1 MVEPL
6 TIIASA
12 ASLLG
17 ICSKVAVELKKFR
30 HGAAEARTYVTAMLN
45 DMKGLRDVLQ
55 SMEDTFD
62 ELEVQPPS
70 GHIGIHWKNL
80 LRSLQD
86 GRSTLEQLEELLTTI
101 NKQVTFLDSA
111 RREVRVKSAV
121 EQIVNFRQQVQTYKD
136 AMQLS
141 LQTIIFWHQV
151 SIQESTSKILP
162 SLNAMHSDIRRLA
175 TNLDIKLHGLQNMF
189 NGSNQQKQM
198 AGVENL
204 KEFIHSAAT
213 VLSSASTITS
223 NDKEGDD
230 ALSEYADDFWP
241 DFNADW
247 FRTKT
252 NLDWVSS
259 TRGKSLTFE
268 LGNTSFQEPLTTSSD
283 APGGLP
289 EVSPSPT
296 QPLIHLTRK
305 GSGHWFDRLI
315 PSSRERQPT
324 VFNLGTQNSDHY
336 QLKDETVGIEKPAED
351 SYLSRPVP
359 PSLST
364 PAHQQSKTSK
374 QNLTPLFAFPSREK
388 RQSLIQ
394 LFWSKA
400 SANKRSTPK
409 ARRELAV
416 TEDQGHKQSRTR
428 MKFVFVGDG
437 ACGKTCLLIRA
448 SKGVMPEVYVP
459 TVFENYVCDVQAYGT
474 SVEVALWDTAG
485 QEDYDR
491 LRPLAYPDSHGVFIC
506 FSIDSP
512 DSLYN
517 AQEKVKYSVRQGRGE
532 APVLIAITQWINEVS
547 HFCKDVPVFLLGC
560 KNDLRDDPSTIGEL
574 FKTSQCPVKPAV
586 AEEVGRDLGAVEY
599 FDCSA
604 KTGDGVDV
612 ALEKAVRHVLQGEMV
627 QKKRRKGRSFF

>member
-12 ASLLG
+12 ASLLAV
-17 ICSKVAVELKKFR
+17 CSKVTVELKKFR
-30 HGAAEARTYVTAMLN
+30 HGAAEAHTNVTAMLN
-45 DMKGLRDVLQ
+45 DMRGLRDVLQ

-62 ELEVQPPS
+62 ELQVQPSS

-80 LRSLQD
+80 LRSLHD
-86 GRSTLEQLEELLTTI
+86 GRSTLEQLEELLTKI
-101 NKQVTFLDSA
+101 NKQVAFLDST
-111 RREVRVKSAV
+111 RRKVREKSAV

-141 LQTIIFWHQV
+141 LQTIILESWHQV

-162 SLNAMHSDIRRLA
+162 NLNAMHSDIRRLA
-175 TNLDIKLHGLQNMF
+175 TNLDIKLHGLQNMLS
-189 NGSNQQKQM
+189 GRNQQKQM
-198 AGVENL
+198 TGVQNL
-204 KEFIHSAAT
+204 KEVIQSAAT

-223 NDKEGDD
+223 KDKEGND
-230 ALSEYADDFWP
+230 ALSGYVDDFWP

-247 FRTKT
+247 FRTKASLST
-252 NLDWVSS
+252 LDWVCS
-259 TRGKSLTFE
+259 TSGKSPPFE

-283 APGGLP
+283 IHGGSL

-296 QPLIHLTRK
+296 QPVVHLTRE
-305 GSGHWFDRLI
+305 GSGHCFDRLL
-315 PSSRERQPT
+315 PSSREQQST
-324 VFNLGTQNSDHY
+324 VFNLETRNSDHY
-336 QLKDETVGIEKPAED
+336 LLKDKAVATETPAED

-359 PSLST
+359 PSLPM
-364 PAHQQSKTSK
+364 PAHQQSKTSGP
-374 QNLTPLFAFPSREK
+374 NLSPLFASPFREK
-388 RQSLIQ
+388 RRSLIQ
-394 LFWSKA
+394 FFWRKG

-409 ARRELAV
+409 ARRDLAL
-416 TEDQGHKQSRTR
+416 TEDQGHKQSRIR

-459 TVFENYVCDVQAYGT
+459 TVFENYVCQVQAYGE

-491 LRPLAYPDSHGVFIC
+491 LRSLAYPDSDGVFIC
-506 FSIDSP
+506 FAVDSP
-512 DSLYN
+512 DSLDN
-517 AQEKVKYSVRQGRGE
+517 AQEKWIRE
-532 APVLIAITQWINEVS
+532 VL
-547 HFCKDVPVFLLGC
+547 HFCKEVPVFLLGC
-560 KNDLRDDPSTIGEL
+560 KNDLRDDPSTIGDL
-574 FKTSQCPVKPAV
+574 LKTSQYPVKSAV
-586 AEEVGRDLGAVEY
+586 AEEVGRGLGAVEY

-612 ALEKAVRHVLQGEMV
+612 ALEKAVRHVLHGELA
-627 QKKRRKGRSFF
+627 QKKGRKGRSFF

>member
-6 TIIASA
+6 TIVASA

-17 ICSKVAVELKKFR
+17 ICSKVAVELKRFR

-62 ELEVQPPS
+62 EFEVQPSS

-121 EQIVNFRQQVQTYKD
+121 EQIANFRQQVQTYKD

-141 LQTIIFWHQV
+141 LQTIILESWHQV

-189 NGSNQQKQM
+189 LGSNQQKQM
-198 AGVENL
+198 AGVEHL

-230 ALSEYADDFWP
+230 ALSD
-241 DFNADW
+241 
-247 FRTKT
+247 
-252 NLDWVSS
+252 
-259 TRGKSLTFE
+259 
-268 LGNTSFQEPLTTSSD
+268 
-283 APGGLP
+283 
-289 EVSPSPT
+289 
-296 QPLIHLTRK
+296 
-305 GSGHWFDRLI
+305 
-315 PSSRERQPT
+315 
-324 VFNLGTQNSDHY
+324 
-336 QLKDETVGIEKPAED
+336 
-351 SYLSRPVP
+351 
-359 PSLST
+359 
-364 PAHQQSKTSK
+364 
-374 QNLTPLFAFPSREK
+374 
-388 RQSLIQ
+388 
-394 LFWSKA
+394 
-400 SANKRSTPK
+400 
-409 ARRELAV
+409 
-416 TEDQGHKQSRTR
+416 
-428 MKFVFVGDG
+428 
-437 ACGKTCLLIRA
+437 RA

-459 TVFENYVCDVQAYGT
+459 TVFENYVCDVQAYGA

-506 FSIDSP
+506 FAIDSP
-512 DSLYN
+512 DSLDN
-517 AQEKVKYSVRQGRGE
+517 AQEKVKYPWV
-532 APVLIAITQWINEVS
+532 NEVS

-560 KNDLRDDPSTIGEL
+560 KNDLRDDPSTIGRL
-574 FKTSQCPVKPAV
+574 WKTSQCPVKPAE
-586 AEEVGRDLGAVEY
+586 AEEVRRGLRAVEY

-604 KTGDGVDV
+604 KTGDGVGV
-612 ALEKAVRHVLQGEMV
+612 ALEKAVRHVLQGETV